1 MIEPQPTSKANEL
14 KPNLCGVITHEKNPI
29 QYFCLDELCFNKRL
43 FCHACAKIDHKKHR
57 IGRIDRLIEPLS
69 LLNINSFH
77 EDSEAIHEELSK
89 KIHDFYGVRFLL
101 FRSSMN
107 WEIHLRER

>member
-1 MIEPQPTSKANEL
+1 MSEPEPASKTIEN
-14 KPNLCGVITHEKNPI
+14 KPNNCKIPAHDKNPV

-43 FCHACAKIDHKKHR
+43 FCQACAKLDHKKHR

-77 EDSEAIHEELSK
+77 EDSQAIYEELTK
-89 KIHDFYGVRFLL
+89 KIQDFYGVPL
-101 FRSSMN
+101 
-107 WEIHLRER
+107 

>member
-1 MIEPQPTSKANEL
+1 MTSNNL
-14 KPNLCGVITHEKNPI
+14 NDVNLCKVPTHEDKMV

-43 FCHACAKIDHKKHR
+43 FCQACAKLDHKKHR

-77 EDSEAIHEELSK
+77 
-89 KIHDFYGVRFLL
+89 
-101 FRSSMN
+101 
-107 WEIHLRER
+107 

>member
-1 MIEPQPTSKANEL
+1 MESQTTSKANEI
-14 KPNLCGVITHEKNPI
+14 KPNLCGVTAHEKNSI

-43 FCHACAKIDHKKHR
+43 FCHACAKLDHKKHR

-77 EDSEAIHEELSK
+77 EDSEAIH
-89 KIHDFYGVRFLL
+89 
-101 FRSSMN
+101 
-107 WEIHLRER
+107 

>member
-1 MIEPQPTSKANEL
+1 MSSCHLDQPNNPQQ
-14 KPNLCGVITHEKNPI
+14 PNYCKLPQHQNNLV

-43 FCHACAKIDHKKHR
+43 FCHACAKLDHKKHR

-77 EDSEAIHEELSK
+77 EDSQSIFEEMMK
-89 KIHDFYGVRFLL
+89 KI
-101 FRSSMN
+101 
-107 WEIHLRER
+107 

>member
-1 MIEPQPTSKANEL
+1 MSSTTPNEASKCKVL
-14 KPNLCGVITHEKNPI
+14 SHDDKLV

-43 FCHACAKIDHKKHR
+43 FCQACAKLDHKKHR

-77 EDSEAIHEELSK
+77 EDSSQIYSELKK
-89 KIHDFYGVRFLL
+89 KIDDFYEVILL
-101 FRSSMN
+101 
-107 WEIHLRER
+107 

>member
-1 MIEPQPTSKANEL
+1 MT
-14 KPNLCGVITHEKNPI
+14 KPEISTTLIDKESPLCKVPAHQQNLI

-43 FCHACAKIDHKKHR
+43 FCNACAKMDHKKHR

-77 EDSEAIHEELSK
+77 EDSEAIYNELKSK
-89 KIHDFYGVRFLL
+89 IEGFYDVNFY
-101 FRSSMN
+101 
-107 WEIHLRER
+107 